1 MEKGLGRKH
10 LAQALRQKKYTQNN
24 PEMAKL
30 SQTRKR
36 VALTKKRRSDPEF
49 DTAFK
54 KKIAEKKRE
63 QRLRK
68 KSGIRENELVPQG
81 ELSLYL
87 GGDVDDIIDI
97 LYEGELNV
105 IEEPSVSEE
114 DDREIGCWLCS
125 LASQF
130 ASYSRSAAMARAPAT
145 ALAATLKPRLKVH
158 S

>member
-10 LAQALRQKKYTQNN
+10 LAQALRQKKYTQKN

-81 ELSLYL
+81 ELGLYL

-114 DDREIGCWLCS
+114 DDRDLYYDNVKITE
-125 LASQF
+125 
-130 ASYSRSAAMARAPAT
+130 SRRYKRVET
-145 ALAATLKPRLKVH
+145 VE
-158 S
+158 